1 MQNEKPYKIG
11 YVPGVFDLFHIGH
24 LNLIRRA
31 KEQSEYL
38 MAGVLSDELV
48 VHFKGKKPYIPFE
61 ERIAIVGA
69 IQGVDEVVKV
79 DFSNTVKM
87 EAWKLYH
94 YDAYF
99 SGDDHQDQWARE
111 QKELRA
117 VGSDIVYLPYTK
129 STSSTMIKRQIRG
142 AQKKERLYL
151 FGAGRIGQKALA
163 EWREDEKKCGRWEF
177 AGFLDNQPE
186 KHLTRVQGL
195 AVYRPE
201 DLMRLEETCGLGE
214 KQEFSVVVTMKD
226 KEAAIEQMK
235 SLGIKE
241 SSLREIKQI

>member
-1 MQNEKPYKIG
+1 MQDEKPYKKG

-48 VHFKGKKPYIPFE
+48 EHFKGKRPYIPFE
-61 ERIAIVGA
+61 ERSAIVAA

-79 DFSNTVKM
+79 DFTNTVKM
-87 EAWKLYH
+87 DAWKLYH

-99 SGDDHQDQWARE
+99 SGNDHQDEWEDE

-117 VGSDIVYLPYTK
+117 VGSDIVYLPYTQ
-129 STSSTMIKRQIRG
+129 STSSTKIKQQI
-142 AQKKERLYL
+142 QETKKKQRLYL
-151 FGAGRIGQKALA
+151 FGAGRIGQSMLDK
-163 EWREDEKKCGRWEF
+163 WRGDEKIRDRWEF

-186 KHLTRVQGL
+186 KHLMRIQGMP
-195 AVYRPE
+195 VYRPE
-201 DLMRLEETCGLGE
+201 DLKRLEDSCGAE
-214 KQEFSVVVTMKD
+214 DQEFSVVITMKD
-226 KEAAIEQMK
+226 GEEAEAQ
-235 SLGIKE
+235 
-241 SSLREIKQI
+241 LRELGAERILRFDMI

>member
-1 MQNEKPYKIG
+1 MQDKKTYKKG

-48 VHFKGKKPYIPFE
+48 VHFKGKRPYIPFE
-61 ERIAIVGA
+61 ERSAIVAA

-87 EAWKLYH
+87 DAWKLYH

-99 SGDDHQDQWARE
+99 SGNDHQDEWDEE
-111 QKELRA
+111 QRQLRA
-117 VGSDIVYLPYTK
+117 VGSDIVYLPYTQ
-129 STSSTMIKRQIRG
+129 STSSTKIKQQI
-142 AQKKERLYL
+142 QESKKKRRLYL
-151 FGAGRIGQKALA
+151 FGAGRIGQRMLA
-163 EWREDEKKCGRWEF
+163 QWRADEKIRDKWEF

-186 KHLTRVQGL
+186 KRLTRIQGVP
-195 AVYRPE
+195 VYLPE
-201 DLMRLEETCGLGE
+201 DLKRLEETCGAE
-214 KQEFSVVVTMKD
+214 RQEFLVVVTMKD
-226 KEAAIEQMK
+226 GEEVMEQLRG
-235 SLGIKE
+235 LGVPNKKFELFIG
-241 SSLREIKQI
+241 